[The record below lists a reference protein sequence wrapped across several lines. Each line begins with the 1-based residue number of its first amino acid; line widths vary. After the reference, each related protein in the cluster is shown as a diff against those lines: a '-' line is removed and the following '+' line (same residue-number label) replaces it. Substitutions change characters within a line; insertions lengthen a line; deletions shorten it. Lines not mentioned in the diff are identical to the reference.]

1 MFTVTVKPD
10 GGEPFDV
17 EVTTRDGLRWERA
30 RKGRSI
36 NQFSENPSIG
46 DLYSLTFVAVQRDGR
61 YGGDIRQFEEEC
73 DLDRHP
79 DKKPDDE
86 GEDGDDD
93 GSEEG
98 PTRPTR

>member
-17 EVTTRDGLRWERA
+17 DVTTRDGLRWERA

-36 NQFSENPSIG
+36 AQFSDNPTIG

-79 DKKPDDE
+79 DTPADDE
-86 GEDGDDD
+86 SGEHGE
-93 GSEEG
+93 GG
-98 PTRPTR
+98 PTRPAR